1 MNSEDVAEATEAL
14 EATVG
19 ALSERYPPTFNDD
32 LDGMM
37 FDHPIRIEGYDDPPT
52 IRNLK

>member
-1 MNSEDVAEATEAL
+1 MSEEIAEATEAL

-19 ALSERYPPTFNDD
+19 ALSERCQPTFNDD

-37 FDHPIRIEGYDDPPT
+37 FDHPIKIDGYDDVPT

>member
-1 MNSEDVAEATEAL
+1 MCEVAEATEAL

-37 FDHPIRIEGYDDPPT
+37 LDQPVRHDDYDDPPT
-52 IRNLK
+52 VRSLK

>member
-1 MNSEDVAEATEAL
+1 MSEEVAEATEAL

-37 FDHPIRIEGYDDPPT
+37 FDHPVHIDEYDDPPT
-52 IRNLK
+52 IRSLK